1 MGLFGF
7 GKSNNEKCQDW
18 ISKGNA
24 LYEQGKFNESI
35 TCYDNAI
42 KLDPEFAAAWY
53 NKGIA
58 LKKLGRDEESEQCF
72 AKARELDES

>member
-18 ISKGNA
+18 ISKGFA
-24 LYEQGKFNESI
+24 LYDQEKYEESI
-35 TCYDNAI
+35 ECCDNAI
-42 KLDPEFAAAWY
+42 KLDPENLAAY
-53 NKGIA
+53 NGKGNS
-58 LKKLGRDEESEQCF
+58 LRKLGRDEELKQCF

>member
-24 LYEQGKFNESI
+24 LYEQGKFNEAPLLTQSRNFSSFDLPNPNNPI
-35 TCYDNAI
+35 TEIYEFNLHKHFQDNVI
-42 KLDPEFAAAWY
+42 QKCLRLIP
-53 NKGIA
+53 
-58 LKKLGRDEESEQCF
+58 
-72 AKARELDES
+72 

>member
-42 KLDPEFAAAWY
+42 KLDPKNSNAWY
-53 NKGIA
+53 GKGLA
-58 LKKLGRDEESEQCF
+58 LESLGRYEEAEQCYDN
-72 AKARELDES
+72 ARELEDS